1 MPEAVA
7 NNIFDAPTPG
17 TDMLVAV
24 VIGRWHLLS
33 EPPRPGSD
41 ASVIWKGLSLAS
53 GLLSHVMHDH
63 GEALWLPP
71 DPIGIS
77 SRNIWDILPLLA
89 NVVGTSGGQPSRF
102 PDWQVRMSHALGNN
116 GQLDPILVRVCPALA
131 VAVAMNLWKILHV
144 VPFAPGSVPWRRLLQ
159 HGPAPPHLRE
169 FAKELTPRLAAQSEH
184 PAQGSRRQLE
194 SEMPVRVILEWLDAS
209 RDLKAIRDSNK
220 AVDKFAKII
229 GRHLN
234 LNPTSLVG
242 ELKRAPY
249 NMLRKARIKVDCVAM
264 LLWRLFWSRV
274 RLTSLCLY
282 LWIDASPQRRGL
294 EFLATSWDV
303 FTVGAFRFRRKL
315 PAIRLQRALFSASGR
330 TTAMLWQIFLL
341 VGPCARTFRI
351 ILASIRSIT
360 TDMGVE
366 SKIYEAADTS
376 IMFLRYLGVAIPR
389 DVQPIQFLLPNCL
402 QIPGWKHKADLWIK
416 RGLSRCRVPRVVG
429 ELQGARLLRSRREHE
444 V

>member
-1 MPEAVA
+1 MPTTKVC
-7 NNIFDAPTPG
+7 
-17 TDMLVAV
+17 
-24 VIGRWHLLS
+24 
-33 EPPRPGSD
+33 
-41 ASVIWKGLSLAS
+41 GL
-53 GLLSHVMHDH
+53 
-63 GEALWLPP
+63 
-71 DPIGIS
+71 
-77 SRNIWDILPLLA
+77 
-89 NVVGTSGGQPSRF
+89 
-102 PDWQVRMSHALGNN
+102 
-116 GQLDPILVRVCPALA
+116 CC
-131 VAVAMNLWKILHV
+131 
-144 VPFAPGSVPWRRLLQ
+144 
-159 HGPAPPHLRE
+159 
-169 FAKELTPRLAAQSEH
+169 PRLHFIGWAAYGAIPGELLEPESG
-184 PAQGSRRQLE
+184 PDLDE
-194 SEMPVRVILEWLDAS
+194 SE
-209 RDLKAIRDSNK
+209 
-220 AVDKFAKII
+220 
-229 GRHLN
+229 
-234 LNPTSLVG
+234 
-242 ELKRAPY
+242 PY

-264 LLWRLFWSRV
+264 LLWRLFWSKI

-294 EFLATSWDV
+294 EFLATSWDA

-416 RGLSRCRVPRVVG
+416 RGLSRCRFSLSGWRI
-429 ELQGARLLRSRREHE
+429 ARRSSPSFATRT
-444 V
+444 